1 MSEDLNVQF
10 GTPRLP
16 EKVDDWEKGRT
27 PESLSDLNKG
37 LATTL
42 CELDK
47 LAQTKLMR
55 YALRAKSYIWAMD
68 EDGKIVVAVEEL
80 AIEKPETIYPGYPR
94 RRGLRHPSEDKKL
107 GHPTL
112 IGEGHARIA
121 GELAFD
127 EDENDA
133 LHWVINANSGR
144 YCRQKPPKK
153 EQIDLV
159 ADRFRELGVDVVVDY
174 D

>member
-1 MSEDLNVQF
+1 MSDDLDVQF
-10 GTPRLP
+10 GIPRLP
-16 EKVDDWEKGRT
+16 EKVDDWEEDRR
-27 PESLSDLNKG
+27 PESLSVLDEK
-37 LATTL
+37 LAETL
-42 CELDK
+42 RELDK

-55 YALRAKSYIWAMD
+55 YAMRAKSYIWAMD
-68 EDGKIVVAVEEL
+68 EKGKIVIAVEEL
-80 AIEKPETIYPGYPR
+80 AMKKPDTIYPGYPR
-94 RRGLRHPSEDKKL
+94 RRGLKHPAEDKKL

-112 IGEGHARIA
+112 IAAGHARIA

-133 LHWVINANSGR
+133 LRWVLNANSGR

-153 EQIDLV
+153 DQIDRV
-159 ADRFRELGVDVVVDY
+159 ADRFRELGVEVVVDY

>member
-1 MSEDLNVQF
+1 MSDKLNTEF
-10 GTPRLP
+10 GYPRPP
-16 EKVDDWEKGRT
+16 EKVDDWEKGRR
-27 PESLSDLNKG
+27 PESLSDLDSK
-37 LATTL
+37 LAKTL
-42 CELDK
+42 RELDK

-68 EDGKIVVAVEEL
+68 VSGKIVVAVEEL
-80 AIEKPETIYPGYPR
+80 AMAKPETIYPGYPR
-94 RRGLRHPSEDKKL
+94 RRGLKHPSEDKKL

-112 IGEGHARIA
+112 IDERAARIA

-127 EDENDA
+127 EDENDV

-153 EQIDLV
+153 DQIDRV
-159 ADRFRELGVDVVVDY
+159 AARFRELGVDVVVDY

>member
-1 MSEDLNVQF
+1 MSEDLNVLF

-16 EKVDDWEKGRT
+16 EKVDDWERGRT
-27 PESLSDLNKG
+27 PESLSVLNNG

-42 CELDK
+42 CELGK

-68 EDGKIVVAVEEL
+68 ENGKIVLAVEEL

-112 IGEGHARIA
+112 IGEGPARIA

-127 EDENDA
+127 EDDKDE
-133 LHWVINANSGR
+133 LRWVLNANSGR
-144 YCRQKPPKK
+144 YCKQKPPEKA
-153 EQIDLV
+153 QIDRI
-159 ADRFRELGVDVVVDY
+159 ATRFRELGVDVVVDY